1 MKNYGN
7 TGCSHLLSES
17 ELNQIH
23 KLSLKILAEIG
34 IEIEDQELVDKLK
47 ARGCVE
53 KGGRLLLPRSFIG
66 DILKEQ
72 DKSHQKNNYAGLK
85 FKNPLS
91 GHEKTFKRGQLWSQ
105 PFGTVAKTLDLKT
118 NQPRTVKEND
128 LIDFIHLQNKLDNID
143 FTGPSVI
150 PDEYPAKLR
159 ELKMT
164 ETALRYSSK
173 TFSGIA
179 ASRSQEID
187 YIIELYKII
196 QDSQTEP
203 IGGIGIS
210 PESPLSYP
218 KEITDII
225 GKVAMAEIPIKA
237 LVAPIAGLTAPL
249 TIAGSLAQMN
259 ASMLAFTA
267 ITSIISPETPGAALF
282 FCSRLSF
289 PNMRKAYSIWG
300 LPEIG
305 LGSAGAVQLA
315 KYYGFFST
323 VYGVSS
329 TSCNIDIQAGYEK
342 AINALLPALA
352 GANIL
357 SGAGSLA
364 SNTLASK
371 GQLVID
377 NEIITLVKRIV
388 SRYDVNKDTLGFEV
402 IERSIEDGSFIAD
415 KHTVQHLRDGEIYH
429 SKLGFDSFWYEWQ
442 EDGFPEIADKAENIT
457 QEILSKKAE
466 QLLTFEQDKAFN
478 QVISAAERNLI

>member
-1 MKNYGN
+1 MKNHSN
-7 TGCSHLLSES
+7 ISCSHLLKEL

-34 IEIEDQELVDKLK
+34 IKIEDNELVDELK
-47 ARGCVE
+47 SRGCIE
-53 KGGRLLLPRSFIG
+53 NNDRLLFPRSFIN

-72 DKSHQKNNYAGLK
+72 DKFHKKKDYADLK
-85 FKNPLS
+85 FRNPLS
-91 GHEKTFKRGQLWSQ
+91 GDEKSFKRGRLWSQ

-118 NQPRTVKEND
+118 NHPRLVNEND
-128 LIDFIHLQNKLDNID
+128 LIEFIHLQNNLENID

-164 ETALRYSSK
+164 ETALRYSDK
-173 TFSGIA
+173 VFGGIA

-196 QDSQTEP
+196 QDNQLEP

-210 PESPLSYP
+210 PESPLLYP
-218 KEITDII
+218 KVITDII
-225 GKVAMAEIPIKA
+225 RKVARAEIPIKV
-237 LVAPIAGLTAPL
+237 LVAPIAGMTAPL

-267 ITSIISPETPGAALF
+267 ITSIINPGTILF

-323 VYGVSS
+323 VYGVS
-329 TSCNIDIQAGYEK
+329 TTACNIDVQAGYEK
-342 AINALLPALA
+342 ALNALLPALA

-371 GQLVID
+371 GQLVVD

-402 IERSIEDGSFIAD
+402 IERAIEDGSFIAD
-415 KHTVQHLRDGEIYH
+415 RHTVEHLKAGEVYH
-429 SKLGFDSFWYEWQ
+429 TQLGFDSFWYEWQ
-442 EDGFPEIADKAENIT
+442 EEGFPEIADKAENII
-457 QEILSKKAE
+457 QEILAKKPE
-466 QLLTFEQDKAFN
+466 QLLSPEQDKAFS
-478 QVISAAERNLI
+478 QVLSAAERNLL

>member
-7 TGCSHLLSES
+7 TGCSHLLSEL
-17 ELNQIH
+17 ELNKIH
-23 KLSLKILAEIG
+23 KLSLQILAEIG
-34 IEIEDQELVDKLK
+34 IEIEDNELVDKLK
-47 ARGCVE
+47 ARGCVQ
-53 KGGRLLLPRSFIG
+53 KDGRLLFLRSFIG

-72 DKSHQKNNYAGLK
+72 DKIHQNNDYAGLK

-91 GHEKTFKRGQLWSQ
+91 GDEKTFKKGQLWSQ

-118 NQPRTVKEND
+118 NKPRLVNEQD
-128 LIDFIHLQNKLDNID
+128 LIEFIHLQNSLNNID

-150 PDEYPAKLR
+150 PDEYSAKLR

-164 ETALRYSSK
+164 ETALRYSNK
-173 TFSGIA
+173 VFSGIA

-196 QDSQTEP
+196 QDNQPEP

-218 KEITDII
+218 KGITDII
-225 GKVAMAEIPIKA
+225 GKVARAEIPIKI
-237 LVAPIAGLTAPL
+237 LVAPIAGMTAPL

-259 ASMLAFTA
+259 ASMLAFIA
-267 ITSIISPETPGAALF
+267 ISSITNPEEVLF

-323 VYGVSS
+323 VYGVST
-329 TSCNIDIQAGYEK
+329 TSCNIDVQAGYEK

-371 GQLVID
+371 GQLVVD

-415 KHTVQHLRDGEIYH
+415 RHTVDHLRAGEVYH

-442 EDGFPEIADKAENIT
+442 EEGSPEIADKAESIIK
-457 QEILSKKAE
+457 EILVKKPE
-466 QLLTFEQDKAFN
+466 QLLTAEQAKAFN
-478 QVISAAERNLI
+478 QVITAAEKNLL

>member
-1 MKNYGN
+1 MKSYGN
-7 TGCSHLLSES
+7 TSCSHLLSEL

-34 IEIEDQELVDKLK
+34 VEIEDNELVNKLK
-47 ARGCVE
+47 DRGCI
-53 KGGRLLLPRSFIG
+53 KKDGRVLFPRSFIS

-85 FKNPLS
+85 LKNSLS
-91 GHEKTFKRGQLWSQ
+91 GDEKTFKRRQLWSQ

-118 NQPRTVKEND
+118 GKPRLVSEND
-128 LIDFIHLQNKLDNID
+128 LIEFIHLQNNLDNID

-150 PDEYPAKLR
+150 PDEYPGALR

-196 QDSQTEP
+196 QGNQSEP

-218 KEITDII
+218 KVITDII
-225 GKVAMAEIPIKA
+225 SKVVRAGIPIKV

-267 ITSIISPETPGAALF
+267 IASIFKPGAVLF

-323 VYGVSS
+323 VYGVST
-329 TSCNIDIQAGYEK
+329 TSCNIDVQAGYEK

-371 GQLVID
+371 GQLVVD

-402 IERSIEDGSFIAD
+402 IERAIEDGSFIAD
-415 KHTVQHLRDGEIYH
+415 RHTVEHLRAGEVYH
-429 SKLGFDSFWYEWQ
+429 TKLGFDSFWYEWQ
-442 EDGFPEIADKAENIT
+442 EDGFPEIADKAENIV
-457 QEILSKKAE
+457 QKILAKKPE
-466 QLLTFEQDKAFN
+466 QLLSSEQDKAFR
-478 QVISAAERNLI
+478 QVILAAERNLL